1 MTIHDKK
8 KEVLA
13 LLSSTND
20 GAVIEEVYALLHDIE
35 TINDIA
41 INELPIPLQTKIEKA
56 IEDYK
61 TGNYITQD
69 EMKHKL
75 ERWLSK

>member
-35 TINDIA
+35 KINDIA

>member
-1 MTIHDKK
+1 M
-8 KEVLA
+8 
-13 LLSSTND
+13 LSITND

-35 TINDIA
+35 TISDIA

-61 TGNYITQD
+61 TGNYIPQD